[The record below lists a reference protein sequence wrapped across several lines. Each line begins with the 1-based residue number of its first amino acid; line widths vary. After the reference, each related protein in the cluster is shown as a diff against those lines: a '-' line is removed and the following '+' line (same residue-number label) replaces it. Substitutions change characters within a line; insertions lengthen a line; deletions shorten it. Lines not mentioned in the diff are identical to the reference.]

1 MQRGAEVETL
11 THRGRTALHLAALHG
26 RAGCVRLLLRYGANP
41 QRTDLSGATPLDLA
55 RDAGHESCADA
66 LAPVSA
72 PGPRFACVRSASPS
86 LPHPPLLPPS
96 SQPSPS
102 KSMSGALHAAVGA
115 RMGGGGG
122 GGGGPAEGSSE
133 PSAELP
139 PAGSGTP
146 SGSRLLRSRE
156 ALAAELAL
164 AL

>member
-1 MQRGAEVETL
+1 ME
-11 THRGRTALHLAALHG
+11 
-26 RAGCVRLLLRYGANP
+26 
-41 QRTDLSGATPLDLA
+41 
-55 RDAGHESCADA
+55 
-66 LAPVSA
+66 
-72 PGPRFACVRSASPS
+72 
-86 LPHPPLLPPS
+86 
-96 SQPSPS
+96 QPSPS

-122 GGGGPAEGSSE
+122 GGGPAEGS
-133 PSAELP
+133 SAELP